1 LHQSRVVE
9 LVPKLLNPH
18 EKEGPQL
25 LKYVRKVATI
35 GRPLHEEGKRP
46 LEQLEILLASQTL
59 VETGQKHS

>member
-1 LHQSRVVE
+1 
-9 LVPKLLNPH
+9 LLNPH